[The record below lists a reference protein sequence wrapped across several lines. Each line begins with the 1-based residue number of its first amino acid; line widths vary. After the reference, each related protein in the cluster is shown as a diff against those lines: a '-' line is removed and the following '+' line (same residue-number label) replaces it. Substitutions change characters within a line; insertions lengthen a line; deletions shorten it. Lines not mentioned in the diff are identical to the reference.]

1 MIVVKTMV
9 KMTTMMMMTKIYIID
24 FVTVTLMMM
33 IRITEP
39 IEVVFTVYL
48 TTNFI
53 SRLSMIICMKT
64 VLNRTV
70 VDGDYMFQQP
80 VRWSS
85 SESKWVVSCQL
96 IVLNSSYWPDRSIKL
111 ECYWSSVSSAVMFLA
126 MKTQNVIGAFW
137 SVYSQSL
144 TVIYC

>member
-1 MIVVKTMV
+1 
-9 KMTTMMMMTKIYIID
+9 MMMMTKTNIIY

-53 SRLSMIICMKT
+53 SRLSRIVRVNI

-70 VDGDYMFQQP
+70 VDGD
-80 VRWSS
+80 
-85 SESKWVVSCQL
+85 
-96 IVLNSSYWPDRSIKL
+96 
-111 ECYWSSVSSAVMFLA
+111 
-126 MKTQNVIGAFW
+126 
-137 SVYSQSL
+137 
-144 TVIYC
+144 

>member
-9 KMTTMMMMTKIYIID
+9 KMMMMMMTKIYIID

-39 IEVVFTVYL
+39 TEVVFTVYL

-53 SRLSMIICMKT
+53 SRLSMIICMKI

-70 VDGDYMFQQP
+70 VDGD
-80 VRWSS
+80 
-85 SESKWVVSCQL
+85 
-96 IVLNSSYWPDRSIKL
+96 
-111 ECYWSSVSSAVMFLA
+111 
-126 MKTQNVIGAFW
+126 
-137 SVYSQSL
+137 
-144 TVIYC
+144 

>member
-9 KMTTMMMMTKIYIID
+9 KMMMMMMRKIYIID
-24 FVTVTLMMM
+24 FVTVTLMML

-53 SRLSMIICMKT
+53 SRLSMIICMKI

-70 VDGDYMFQQP
+70 IDGD
-80 VRWSS
+80 
-85 SESKWVVSCQL
+85 
-96 IVLNSSYWPDRSIKL
+96 
-111 ECYWSSVSSAVMFLA
+111 
-126 MKTQNVIGAFW
+126 
-137 SVYSQSL
+137 
-144 TVIYC
+144 

>member
-9 KMTTMMMMTKIYIID
+9 KMMIMMMTKIYIID

-53 SRLSMIICMKT
+53 SRLSMIICMNI

-70 VDGDYMFQQP
+70 VDGD
-80 VRWSS
+80 
-85 SESKWVVSCQL
+85 
-96 IVLNSSYWPDRSIKL
+96 
-111 ECYWSSVSSAVMFLA
+111 
-126 MKTQNVIGAFW
+126 
-137 SVYSQSL
+137 
-144 TVIYC
+144 

>member
-9 KMTTMMMMTKIYIID
+9 KMMTMMMTKIYIID

-53 SRLSMIICMKT
+53 SRLSMIICMKI

-70 VDGDYMFQQP
+70 VDGD
-80 VRWSS
+80 
-85 SESKWVVSCQL
+85 
-96 IVLNSSYWPDRSIKL
+96 
-111 ECYWSSVSSAVMFLA
+111 
-126 MKTQNVIGAFW
+126 
-137 SVYSQSL
+137 
-144 TVIYC
+144 

>member
-9 KMTTMMMMTKIYIID
+9 KMMMMMMTKIYIID

-53 SRLSMIICMKT
+53 SRLSMIICMNI

-70 VDGDYMFQQP
+70 VDGD
-80 VRWSS
+80 
-85 SESKWVVSCQL
+85 
-96 IVLNSSYWPDRSIKL
+96 
-111 ECYWSSVSSAVMFLA
+111 
-126 MKTQNVIGAFW
+126 
-137 SVYSQSL
+137 
-144 TVIYC
+144 

>member
-9 KMTTMMMMTKIYIID
+9 KMMMMMMTKIYNID

-53 SRLSMIICMKT
+53 SRLSMIICMKI

-70 VDGDYMFQQP
+70 VDGD
-80 VRWSS
+80 
-85 SESKWVVSCQL
+85 
-96 IVLNSSYWPDRSIKL
+96 
-111 ECYWSSVSSAVMFLA
+111 
-126 MKTQNVIGAFW
+126 
-137 SVYSQSL
+137 
-144 TVIYC
+144 

>member
-1 MIVVKTMV
+1 MIVVKTME
-9 KMTTMMMMTKIYIID
+9 KMTMMMMMTKIYIID

-53 SRLSMIICMKT
+53 SRLSMIICMKI

-70 VDGDYMFQQP
+70 VDGD
-80 VRWSS
+80 
-85 SESKWVVSCQL
+85 
-96 IVLNSSYWPDRSIKL
+96 
-111 ECYWSSVSSAVMFLA
+111 
-126 MKTQNVIGAFW
+126 
-137 SVYSQSL
+137 
-144 TVIYC
+144 

>member
-9 KMTTMMMMTKIYIID
+9 KMMMMMMTKIYIID

-53 SRLSMIICMKT
+53 SRLSMIICMKK

-70 VDGDYMFQQP
+70 VDGDYMFQQH

-85 SESKWVVSCQL
+85 SESK
-96 IVLNSSYWPDRSIKL
+96 
-111 ECYWSSVSSAVMFLA
+111 
-126 MKTQNVIGAFW
+126 
-137 SVYSQSL
+137 
-144 TVIYC
+144 

>member
-9 KMTTMMMMTKIYIID
+9 KMMIMMMTKIYIID
-24 FVTVTLMMM
+24 FLTVTLMMM

-53 SRLSMIICMKT
+53 SRLSMIICMNV

-70 VDGDYMFQQP
+70 VDGD
-80 VRWSS
+80 
-85 SESKWVVSCQL
+85 
-96 IVLNSSYWPDRSIKL
+96 
-111 ECYWSSVSSAVMFLA
+111 
-126 MKTQNVIGAFW
+126 
-137 SVYSQSL
+137 
-144 TVIYC
+144 

>member
-9 KMTTMMMMTKIYIID
+9 KMMMMMMTKIYIID

-53 SRLSMIICMKT
+53 SRLSMIVCMNV

-70 VDGDYMFQQP
+70 VDGD
-80 VRWSS
+80 
-85 SESKWVVSCQL
+85 
-96 IVLNSSYWPDRSIKL
+96 
-111 ECYWSSVSSAVMFLA
+111 
-126 MKTQNVIGAFW
+126 
-137 SVYSQSL
+137 
-144 TVIYC
+144 

>member
-9 KMTTMMMMTKIYIID
+9 KMMVMMMTKIYIID

-53 SRLSMIICMKT
+53 SRLSMIICMNI

-70 VDGDYMFQQP
+70 VDGD
-80 VRWSS
+80 
-85 SESKWVVSCQL
+85 
-96 IVLNSSYWPDRSIKL
+96 
-111 ECYWSSVSSAVMFLA
+111 
-126 MKTQNVIGAFW
+126 
-137 SVYSQSL
+137 
-144 TVIYC
+144 

>member
-9 KMTTMMMMTKIYIID
+9 KMMMMMMTKIYIID

-53 SRLSMIICMKT
+53 SRLSMIICMKI

-70 VDGDYMFQQP
+70 VDGD
-80 VRWSS
+80 
-85 SESKWVVSCQL
+85 
-96 IVLNSSYWPDRSIKL
+96 
-111 ECYWSSVSSAVMFLA
+111 
-126 MKTQNVIGAFW
+126 
-137 SVYSQSL
+137 
-144 TVIYC
+144 

>member
-9 KMTTMMMMTKIYIID
+9 KMMMMMMTKIYIID

-53 SRLSMIICMKT
+53 SRSSMIICMKI

-70 VDGDYMFQQP
+70 VDGD
-80 VRWSS
+80 
-85 SESKWVVSCQL
+85 
-96 IVLNSSYWPDRSIKL
+96 
-111 ECYWSSVSSAVMFLA
+111 
-126 MKTQNVIGAFW
+126 
-137 SVYSQSL
+137 
-144 TVIYC
+144 

>member
-9 KMTTMMMMTKIYIID
+9 KMMMMMMTKIYIID
-24 FVTVTLMMM
+24 SVTVTLMMM

-53 SRLSMIICMKT
+53 SRLSMIICMKI

-70 VDGDYMFQQP
+70 VDGD
-80 VRWSS
+80 
-85 SESKWVVSCQL
+85 
-96 IVLNSSYWPDRSIKL
+96 
-111 ECYWSSVSSAVMFLA
+111 
-126 MKTQNVIGAFW
+126 
-137 SVYSQSL
+137 
-144 TVIYC
+144 

>member
-9 KMTTMMMMTKIYIID
+9 KMMTMMMTKIYIID

-53 SRLSMIICMKT
+53 SRLSMIICMKK

-85 SESKWVVSCQL
+85 SESK
-96 IVLNSSYWPDRSIKL
+96 
-111 ECYWSSVSSAVMFLA
+111 
-126 MKTQNVIGAFW
+126 
-137 SVYSQSL
+137 
-144 TVIYC
+144 